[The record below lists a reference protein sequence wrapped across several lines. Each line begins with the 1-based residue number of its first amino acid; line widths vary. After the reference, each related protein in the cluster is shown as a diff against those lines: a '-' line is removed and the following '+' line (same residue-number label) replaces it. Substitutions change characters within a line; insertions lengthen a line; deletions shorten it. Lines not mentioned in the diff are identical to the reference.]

1 MVSRFL
7 KYLPLALVLASVM
20 AFAVACGEDE
30 EEATAVP
37 AAAPAPTAATAVPA
51 AAPAPTAAPAAPDA
65 PVAVATVP
73 PTPVPAVAV
82 ATAAPVV
89 AVATAAPEVVA
100 QEFLMAQGDEPNTM
114 YCGETTAVP
123 AVMFGKAFCDN
134 PIDFIQDEL
143 VGMLVVSWESNAD
156 ATEWTYQLRQGVEF
170 HNGDPFNAEA
180 LAAHHRYIISSE
192 AVLGEWNRGVYG
204 LQIES
209 VEVLDEFSVRLH
221 MKKPAPIWPLD
232 ETWWAGG
239 VANQKVL
246 DEVGVDEFRSTEM
259 VGAGAFVFD
268 EWVRLEKVTMH
279 ANRDWW
285 RPEAATIPEKVSVL
299 NIPEQ
304 ATRLAALL
312 TDEIQWLI
320 NPLTPTIEVIEASP
334 DHRVLVKEQYD
345 VNMLRFNWNRQPV
358 LREKRLRRA
367 ISEAID
373 REAITRDIFL
383 GTARP
388 LRAHLPTTSKYYDPD
403 APLFPHYDPEN
414 AKRLVAELKAEGLYN
429 DEPIGFMGPRGTY
442 NEDVR
447 INQAVTAYLQEAGIN
462 AVSEVVDLTIRAER
476 SGGKKCDWDLAL
488 WLPVDGYGDLQGYLW
503 GQVGGRAATDSNWC
517 FTETPPGGVDGD
529 WGDPDLNEWM
539 RLGALAAVMPVGDA
553 RDAAWM
559 EALGYLN
566 DAYIHQGLFQIS
578 FVYGV
583 SNEWD
588 FLPDSH
594 EATFVWQ
601 VKKR

>member
-1 MVSRFL
+1 MLFRF
-7 KYLPLALVLASVM
+7 KYKLLAITLASVM
-20 AFAVACGEDE
+20 VLALACGGDED
-30 EEATAVP
+30 AAP
-37 AAAPAPTAATAVPA
+37 AAPAPTTAPI
-51 AAPAPTAAPAAPDA
+51 
-65 PVAVATVP
+65 AVATKA
-73 PTPVPAVAV
+73 PTPVPAVAA

-100 QEFLMAQGDEPNTM
+100 QHFIMAQGDEPNTM

-143 VGMLVVSWESNAD
+143 VGMMVVAWEANAD
-156 ATEWTYQLRQGVEF
+156 STEWTYQLREGVNF
-170 HNGDPFNAEA
+170 HDGDPFNAEA
-180 LAAHHRYIISSE
+180 LAAHHRFIMSSE
-192 AVLGEWNRGVYG
+192 ATLGQWNRGIYG
-204 LQIES
+204 RMIES
-209 VEVLDEFSVRLH
+209 VEVLGEYEMRLH
-221 MKKPAPIWPLD
+221 MKKPSPIWPLD

-239 VANQKVL
+239 VANQKAL
-246 DEVGVDEFRSTEM
+246 DAVGVDTFRSEGM
-259 VGAGAFVFD
+259 IGAGAYILD
-268 EWVRLEKVTMH
+268 EWVRLEEVTMH
-279 ANRDWW
+279 ANRDWY
-285 RPEAATIPEKVSVL
+285 RPEVSKIPETVSVK
-299 NIPEQ
+299 NIPEP

-320 NPLTPTIEVIEASP
+320 NPLSPQIEIINASP
-334 DHRVLVKEQYD
+334 NHRALIKEQYD

-358 LREKRLRRA
+358 LREKRLRQA

-373 REAITRDIFL
+373 RETITKEIFL
-383 GTARP
+383 GTAGV
-388 LRAHLPTTSKYYDPD
+388 LRNHLPTTSKYYDPN

-447 INQAVTAYLQEAGIN
+447 VNQAVTAYLQEVGIN
-462 AVSEVVDLTIRAER
+462 GVSEIVDLTIRAER
-476 SGGKKCDWDLAL
+476 NANKACDWDLAL
-488 WLPVDGYGDLQGYLW
+488 WLPVDGYGDMQGYLW
-503 GQVGGRAATDSNWC
+503 GQVGGDPGKGNWC

-539 RLGALAAVMPVGDA
+539 RLGALAEVMPVGPE
-553 RDAAWM
+553 RDATWL
-559 EALGYLN
+559 EALGHLN

-594 EATFVWQ
+594 EATFIWQ
-601 VKKR
+601 VSKR